1 MAGVKLFVVTD
12 KVPPD
17 KEELDKTLEDAGGED
32 AKEPNPE
39 AKVVKKESLAEESLN
54 EIDSH
59 GSLTVCSVLCM
70 LCQRVDTDRI
80 CSIIR

>member
-1 MAGVKLFVVTD
+1 ME
-12 KVPPD
+12 
-17 KEELDKTLEDAGGED
+17 EELDKTLEDAGGED

-70 LCQRVDTDRI
+70 LCQRVDSTLYTDRI
-80 CSIIR
+80 CSITR